1 MFFFPLLI
9 CLVADHLGCDPQTRF
24 FVPPNIKQWIALL
37 QRGNCTFKEKISRAA
52 FHNAVAVV
60 IYNNK
65 SKEEPVTMTH
75 PGKQKKEVVDFVF
88 PLANYCFIG
97 RHSTS
102 CWNHIISSIILGLY
116 FSLVLPFV
124 CWDTF
129 FSFSWTFSYIT
140 TVKHCETCTH

>member
-1 MFFFPLLI
+1 MDVFIALLAASCLKCCGIQRIVKHFEGDLIDFISLRKKLMSLVVVFSLLI

-75 PGKQKKEVVDFVF
+75 PGKQKRK
-88 PLANYCFIG
+88 L
-97 RHSTS
+97 
-102 CWNHIISSIILGLY
+102 
-116 FSLVLPFV
+116 
-124 CWDTF
+124 
-129 FSFSWTFSYIT
+129 
-140 TVKHCETCTH
+140 